1 MYDLFVVKI
10 LSLAFNVHRYNI
22 VQSRIRATYALYQR
36 FSIGN
41 VGYRKLFILLLHD
54 NKTIKILTL
63 ESNTITFFF
72 FNEKWNEWLNHNQKI
87 LFKKKYHFESTK
99 GIYSIHFCYRL
110 NTTLDLKK
118 RKENERTE
126 RVRYHNSNVLTKNSR
141 LATRRGNNS
150 GYHGEE

>member
-87 LFKKKYHFESTK
+87 LFKKKYHFEFTK
-99 GIYSIHFCYRL
+99 GIDPSLLLQIKYYARF
-110 NTTLDLKK
+110 KK
-118 RKENERTE
+118 KKENERTE